1 MKPDEFVEEIRRGGF
16 PAICGFHFTAEQV
29 REIRDLLVERK
40 RNIDRYF
47 VVNVKCKINKKTD
60 DWDELTTKY

>member
-1 MKPDEFVEEIRRGGF
+1 MKPDEFVEEIRRGHC
-16 PAICGFHFTAEQV
+16 PAIHGYHFTAEQV

-47 VVNVKCKINKKTD
+47 VVNVKCKIIKKTD